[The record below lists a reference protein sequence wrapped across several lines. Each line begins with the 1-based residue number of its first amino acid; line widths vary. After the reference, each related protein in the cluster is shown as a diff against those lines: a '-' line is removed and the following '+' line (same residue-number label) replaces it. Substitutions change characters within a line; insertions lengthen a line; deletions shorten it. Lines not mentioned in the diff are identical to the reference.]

1 MIARNCIYPPL
12 SLVAVMTI
20 MTRPGLA
27 EDSHKGSSPTYNL
40 SVAFDLQANSLKG
53 IAEIVFPEPTDIVVS
68 TGNLLIMSAILNSN
82 RVECNKGIRQGY
94 AGNNDQGVFRGEKG
108 KIETLRMQAS
118 FRERRGEQKTTGF
131 TAPMSAYSKL
141 DYSVDRLAA
150 KYLNNRS

>member
-40 SVAFDLQANSLKG
+40 SVSFDLQANSLKG

-82 RVECNKGIRQGY
+82 RVEYNKEEGVIRASGK
-94 AGNNDQGVFRGEKG
+94 GTLVITIRESLEEKKG
-108 KIETLRMQAS
+108 
-118 FRERRGEQKTTGF
+118 
-131 TAPMSAYSKL
+131 
-141 DYSVDRLAA
+141 RL
-150 KYLNNRS
+150 KP